1 MQAVQ
6 FEAAPPAFVF
16 VDQFF
21 HATVKLVDQHK
32 VKTPGHARPLQVTL
46 RFHDTYDVVADQSIM
61 LVDPNA
67 TVVDSATGT
76 CQLRVALQQLT
87 AACDGRAFCL
97 EVRSVDGDLESAF
110 SSPVQV
116 VKEKLRIVQ
125 QPPDVWFKDEG
136 GREKCMVVMAVLESA
151 PDVPLEQRVVPL
163 QLRLLYESGA
173 TVANQS
179 ILRLFP
185 DMRPNMTRG
194 RVTISFRIDDVS
206 KNHQGQSFV
215 LEIAPEKQENSQ
227 MFQDIAPV
235 RTSVIAIR
243 SKRNKRKLNGLTPR
257 NGSVS
262 GTPRAGVPG
271 VMMPMMAMTPTPATS
286 PMAAGGGGG
295 GLAPP
300 AQRPRHLRMM
310 PTTPGNNQYVVTPHP
325 ASRIGHGVVMMAP
338 TTWSSHIQPQHS
350 AQHTPSH
357 TPMATPASTPMA
369 GTPMAAAPPQV
380 EWKLAGFE
388 IHGDGTSNV
397 SRPIYRCTHC
407 RRLVDV
413 EMMNQG
419 QDLHAAQC
427 VFANNMGMYRSQVE
441 GASAMAIAQ
450 QAAAQHYY
458 ATSSTPRAA
467 YAHTTPR
474 ATVPTPVA
482 STSSLADPMGMSYSM
497 TPSQDMS
504 MAMASTTDASSV
516 VTTAMSMAGDS
527 SVANDSPKSLGNQVS
542 SSSSHRPVLTISPYM
557 NKVVTGEA
565 LSDNQQL
572 GADQNSPNDP
582 SDTASGNLFASNA
595 FRSQMGLTD
604 ISASPTTEEKLAYLS
619 KPLDEDKPETNQLGP
634 EYSGDNPQ
642 GSTEDQT
649 SASLIVSV
657 GNNAF
662 YNEMTSMGINMTESC
677 FSKSNASPSMLD
689 PGHPM
694 SDFDGFADPTAGD
707 VAGEDQV
714 FYILA
719 RMYTSPQLGKLGL
732 PAFDQFQRMLGFYTE
747 SQQDAQTQVLFH
759 SVRDVGLSDKEQS
772 EITNCFVR
780 ELQQSS
786 EAVHSLPKYQ
796 HNVVLLREDAL
807 MYYWSQSIQS
817 LT

>member
-1 MQAVQ
+1 MSGVAPKAVQ
-6 FEAAPPAFVF
+6 FEAPPPAFVF

-61 LVDPNA
+61 LVDPSA
-67 TVVDSATGT
+67 TIVDSATGT

-173 TVANQS
+173 TVANQG

-257 NGSVS
+257 NGSVA

-286 PMAAGGGGG
+286 PMAAGGALG
-295 GLAPP
+295 PP
-300 AQRPRHLRMM
+300 AQRPRHLPMM
-310 PTTPGNNQYVVTPHP
+310 PTTPGNNQYVLTPHP
-325 ASRIGHGVVMMAP
+325 ASRMGQGVVMMAP
-338 TTWSSHIQPQHS
+338 TTWSSHIQQPQ
-350 AQHTPSH
+350 AHTPSH
-357 TPMATPASTPMA
+357 AAMATPASTPMA
-369 GTPMAAAPPQV
+369 GAPQV

-419 QDLHAAQC
+419 QDLHAQQC
-427 VFANNMGMYRSQVE
+427 VFVAGNMGMYRSQVE

-467 YAHTTPR
+467 YATTTPR
-474 ATVPTPVA
+474 AAVPTPVA
-482 STSSLADPMGMSYSM
+482 STAAVADPMGMSYSM

-504 MAMASTTDASSV
+504 MAMVSSTDASSV
-516 VTTAMSMAGDS
+516 VTTAMSMADTNP
-527 SVANDSPKSLGNQVS
+527 VTDDSPKSMGNQAS

-557 NKVVTGEA
+557 NKVVTGDA
-565 LSDNQQL
+565 LTDNQQL
-572 GADQNSPNDP
+572 STDQNSPDDP
-582 SDTASGNLFASNA
+582 TDSTSGNLFASNA
-595 FRSQMGLTD
+595 FRSQMGLSD

-619 KPLDEDKPETNQLGP
+619 KPLEEDKPETNQLGP

-642 GSTEDQT
+642 SSSDDQT
-649 SASLIVSV
+649 TASLIVSV
-657 GNNAF
+657 GNNSF

-677 FSKSNASPSMLD
+677 FSKSNASPSMLE

-694 SDFDGFADPTAGD
+694 ADFDGFADPTAGD

-719 RMYTSPQLGKLGL
+719 RMYSSPQLGKLGL
-732 PAFDQFQRMLGFYTE
+732 PAFDQFQRMVGFYSE

-759 SVRDVGLSDKEQS
+759 SVRDVGLSDKEQR
-772 EITNCFVR
+772 EITDCFVR

-786 EAVHSLPKYQ
+786 DAVHSLPKYQ